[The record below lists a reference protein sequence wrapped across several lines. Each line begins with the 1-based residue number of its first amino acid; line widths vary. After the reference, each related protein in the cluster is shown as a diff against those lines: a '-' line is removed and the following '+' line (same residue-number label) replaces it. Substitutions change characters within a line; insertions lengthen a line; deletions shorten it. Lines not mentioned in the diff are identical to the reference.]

1 MFIFIE
7 RREQELNLL
16 TMRDRIVTFKDC
28 FAAEGIRRRL
38 LRAGIAAEIEAKDE
52 AHAKITVPE
61 DQFGRAQQLLLEWD
75 KWDAFEEILRDAIR
89 CPECGSL
96 QVHYPQFVRRSFIP
110 NLLLGLGSRIRLI
123 DREYHCDNCHYK
135 WPKHGTKR
143 SALYPKREPYRFVD
157 GIEQSRLRPAPK
169 QHEPGG

>member
-1 MFIFIE
+1 
-7 RREQELNLL
+7 
-16 TMRDRIVTFKDC
+16 MRNPIITFKDC
-28 FAAEGIRRRL
+28 ATAEPVRRRL
-38 LRAGIAAEIEAKDE
+38 VRAGLGAEIEAKNK
-52 AHAKITVPE
+52 ANAKITVPE

-75 KWDAFEEILRDAIR
+75 EWGASKEILREAIR

-96 QVHYPQFVRRSFIP
+96 QVHCPQFVRRSFIP

-123 DREYHCDNCHYK
+123 DREYHCDNCRYK

-157 GIEQSRLRPAPK
+157 GI
-169 QHEPGG
+169 